1 MAASLNERRRGRR
14 RGVIG
19 HRGKALVEQFGPW
32 PLLSRSSR
40 AARRIVARIASSDF
54 IHRPLRMMELL

>member
-1 MAASLNERRRGRR
+1 M
-14 RGVIG
+14 IG